1 MNELMHMSE
10 VMQVGLI
17 SVLAMLVGPMLAV
30 FVTRKI
36 DHERAERERRMDV
49 FRTLMKTRRLR
60 LSSEHVTA
68 LNLIEIEFY
77 GEAEVKTARE
87 SYFENLAK
95 KVPTDIKESDEHFA
109 EQNRRLA
116 KLLHAM
122 GKTLNFSNL
131 EQLDI
136 MTGGYTPQGWAD
148 VEQQQHILRYL
159 LIDMLNG
166 NRGIPISPLN
176 PTAQGLYPPPPPDDE
191 QVAKITTKKG

>member
-1 MNELMHMSE
+1 MNEFMHMSE

-17 SVLAMLVGPMLAV
+17 SVVAILVGPILAV
-30 FVTRKI
+30 LVTRKI

-77 GEAEVKTARE
+77 GVAAVKTARE
-87 SYFENLAK
+87 SYFENLSK
-95 KVPTDIKESDEHFA
+95 KLPTDIKESDEHFA

-122 GKTLNFSNL
+122 GKALNFSNL

-148 VEQQQHILRYL
+148 IEQQQQILRYL
-159 LIDMLNG
+159 LIDLLNG
-166 NRGIPISPLN
+166 NRGIPISPVN
-176 PTAQGLYPPPPPDDE
+176 PTAQGLYPPPPDEE
-191 QVAKITTKKG
+191 QVAKITTTKS